1 MALEKKGG
9 FSFDVESKF
18 KDKKLTDAKEMKGSK
33 APLQEYD
40 HIHEDNA
47 EDNHEDKVA
56 PKPAQFE
63 VSEPEK
69 KELKQR
75 KVNFL
80 TYESLD
86 DRITAYAKKRG
97 VKKVA
102 VFEAAM
108 IAYLDMVDP
117 IEEKK

>member
-18 KDKKLTDAKEMKGSK
+18 KDKGLTGNNAEPSTEAAAHIYED
-33 APLQEYD
+33 
-40 HIHEDNA
+40 IHEDK
-47 EDNHEDKVA
+47 DT
-56 PKPAQFE
+56 PKFVQVN
-63 VSEPEK
+63 VSEPEQ
-69 KELKQR
+69 KER
-75 KVNFL
+75 KVRKINFL

-108 IAYLDMVDP
+108 TAYLDMVDP
-117 IEEKK
+117 IEPKK